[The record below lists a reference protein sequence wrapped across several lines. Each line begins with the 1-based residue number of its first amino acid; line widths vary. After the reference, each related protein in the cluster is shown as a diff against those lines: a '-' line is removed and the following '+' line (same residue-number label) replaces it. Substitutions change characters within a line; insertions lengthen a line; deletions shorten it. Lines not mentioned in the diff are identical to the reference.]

1 MEFEYLVAE
10 KSGQKCFSRKLWNFS
25 PRKFGFCY
33 SKSKRKCLTHQ
44 EFCLHKDKKNNNN
57 KRKRQGTITFVFGDE
72 LTDFSVHESGKLN
85 SKGTLSAII
94 NNLLF
99 IRGKI
104 AFKYMI

>member
-1 MEFEYLVAE
+1 MSHS
-10 KSGQKCFSRKLWNFS
+10 SGVLFAQS
-25 PRKFGFCY
+25 
-33 SKSKRKCLTHQ
+33 TH
-44 EFCLHKDKKNNNN
+44 KKKNNKN
-57 KRKRQGTITFVFGDE
+57 KRQGTIKFVFGDE
-72 LTDFSVHESGKLN
+72 LTDFSVHERGKLN